1 MTRPV
6 FRFAPSPNGRL
17 HLGHA
22 ASALLNADLARRM
35 TGRLLL
41 RMEDIDPERS
51 RPDLAKAIREDLA
64 WLGLRFEEPVRHQSQ
79 HLETYRAQV
88 DILAAAGLAYPCF
101 CSRRDI
107 AAKAADQSALTGLP
121 VRRDPDGAP
130 LYPGTCRHLPPPD
143 IAARRAAGA
152 PHTWRLA
159 MDRALAV
166 TPGPFRI
173 RVFDPDRP
181 AGNERETHDP
191 RAAPPSPGAPPAPPL
206 PSGQGVPAIES
217 AIPDRQARGGG
228 IADPARWGDA
238 VIARRDVPTSYH
250 LAVVMDD
257 AAQGVTHVV
266 RGADLLAATD
276 LHLLLQA
283 LIGVPS
289 PAYLHHPLIRDPSG
303 EKLAKSRGS
312 RSLADLRT
320 AGITPEAIR
329 RRLGFP
335 A

>member
-22 ASALLNADLARRM
+22 VSALLNADLADRM
-35 TGRLLL
+35 NGRLLL
-41 RMEDIDPERS
+41 RMEDIDPGRS
-51 RPDLAKAIREDLA
+51 RPEWAAAIREDLA

-79 HLETYRAQV
+79 HLATYRRQV
-88 DILAAAGLAYPCF
+88 EALATAGLAYPCF

-107 AAKAADQSALTGLP
+107 AAAVADRSATTGRP
-121 VRRDPDGAP
+121 APRDPDGGP
-130 LYPGTCRHLPPPD
+130 LYPGTCRHLTLSE

-166 TPGPFRI
+166 APGSFHI
-173 RVFDPDRP
+173 HAFADPDRP
-181 AGNERETHDP
+181 AARE
-191 RAAPPSPGAPPAPPL
+191 
-206 PSGQGVPAIES
+206 GVRPIGSVTPVAQE
-217 AIPDRQARGGG
+217 RGGG
-228 IADPARWGDA
+228 IANPSRWGDA

-257 AAQGVTHVV
+257 AVQGVTHVV

-289 PAYLHHPLIRDPSG
+289 PAYRHHPLIRDPSG

-312 RSLADLRT
+312 QSLADLRA
-320 AGITPEAIR
+320 AGITPEEIR
-329 RRLGFP
+329 RRFGFR